1 MTGGSGFAPFL
12 EKRPA
17 EALVAERKD
26 IDFSYTLTD
35 RVVRMTLGPVG
46 RRR

>member
-1 MTGGSGFAPFL
+1 M
-12 EKRPA
+12 A
-17 EALVAERKD
+17 EGKD

-35 RVVRMTLGPVG
+35 RVVRLTLGPVG